1 MPEFDRAC
9 QAAHYLIGTSAF
21 DMHLPRGGKTLPTL
35 GMRWDE
41 VGKEQCGHIHVAHQ
55 RRHSIPCGERT
66 HDWIKFRSTS
76 LHFTSNTSP
85 CACSNT
91 TRHTVTSIHT
101 QTEQSLPY
109 GFSACTRASSTS
121 FCLLPFTASPRLV
134 FTWALDPA
142 TCDVGRAT
150 PHHNL
155 TSLTS
160 PATLTP
166 HSRRCEKAPSLS
178 RRNLSHASTL
188 FAQKLLNLIHAFS
201 HALYRKYLHIH
212 KVSRSFPRVL
222 HAQPLVAPAR
232 DHLFVTSA
240 KIH

>member
-55 RRHSIPCGERT
+55 RRHSIPCGGRT

-109 GFSACTRASSTS
+109 SFSANVPHLPASAFCPSPPRLASSSLGHWTQ
-121 FCLLPFTASPRLV
+121 PPVTLV
-134 FTWALDPA
+134 ARHLIT
-142 TCDVGRAT
+142 
-150 PHHNL
+150 
-155 TSLTS
+155 TSL
-160 PATLTP
+160 
-166 HSRRCEKAPSLS
+166 HS
-178 RRNLSHASTL
+178 H
-188 FAQKLLNLIHAFS
+188 H
-201 HALYRKYLHIH
+201 
-212 KVSRSFPRVL
+212 PR
-222 HAQPLVAPAR
+222 H
-232 DHLFVTSA
+232 
-240 KIH
+240 